1 MDFLKKA
8 SSGEIKL
15 SGMSLTLMSFIVE
28 VMAKRTTI
36 DFSTDSLLAI
46 DSIISA
52 SSEGKR
58 MEYRD
63 SFFIISLNKFFICFC
78 QYH

>member
-1 MDFLKKA
+1 
-8 SSGEIKL
+8 
-15 SGMSLTLMSFIVE
+15 
-28 VMAKRTTI
+28 
-36 DFSTDSLLAI
+36 LAI